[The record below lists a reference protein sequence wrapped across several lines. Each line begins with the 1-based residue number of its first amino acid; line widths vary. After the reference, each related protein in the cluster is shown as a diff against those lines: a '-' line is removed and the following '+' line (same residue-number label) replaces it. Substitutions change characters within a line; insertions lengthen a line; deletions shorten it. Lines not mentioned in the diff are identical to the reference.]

1 MQNYSFL
8 ILMFGAVALMMVFG
22 SRNKKKMAAKAKEL
36 QESIGPGVRVMT
48 TSGMHATVAAVT
60 DDTLE
65 LEIAPGV
72 HTIWARAA
80 VREVLP
86 ADEVE
91 YDETEYAD
99 ADYAELS
106 GQEIEPIQTARP
118 SLDKRRNDVG

>member
-8 ILMFGAVALMMVFG
+8 ILLFGAVAVMMVFG
-22 SRNKKKMAAKAKEL
+22 SRNRKKMAAKAKEL
-36 QESIGPGVRVMT
+36 QESIAPGVRVMT

-72 HTIWARAA
+72 HTVWARAA

-86 ADEVE
+86 ADEVD
-91 YDETEYAD
+91 YDETDYAD

-106 GQEIEPIQTARP
+106 GQEIEPIPTARP
-118 SLDKRRNDVG
+118 SLDKHRNDVG